1 MKQSRRNFLTQL
13 GLLSAAPLLASS
25 DLLAATLPAPAIQYG
40 YAAITWGNDI
50 KQSILDI
57 SSLGFKGIQLRA
69 NAFTE
74 FGQKPDEL
82 IKLLKA
88 SKLKLAMYSS
98 GNANINTGND
108 EAEIAKHVESANFVK
123 MLGGS
128 RMQVTNSSRPKSGM
142 VSQEDLIKYGQLLT
156 EIGKRT
162 ASIGIETTYHN
173 HMGQLGQ
180 TPEEIET
187 ILKHTDPKYI
197 GLLLDI
203 AHYQQGG
210 GNPAQA
216 IHKYKD
222 RIKCMHI
229 KDVKNTADDKS
240 YIFVELGQGRVD
252 LPAVFATLKA
262 IDYSKYAI
270 VELDAVPVKGRTPL
284 ESGQITKDY
293 LINKLGIRI

>member
-252 LPAVFATLKA
+252 LPAVFAALKA